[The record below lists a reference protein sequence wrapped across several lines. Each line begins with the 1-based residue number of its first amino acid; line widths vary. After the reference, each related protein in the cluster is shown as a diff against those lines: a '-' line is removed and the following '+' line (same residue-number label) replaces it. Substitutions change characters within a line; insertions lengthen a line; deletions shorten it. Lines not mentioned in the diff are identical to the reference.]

1 MFDLYNLIASGYTPE
16 ELAKTFTA
24 QLNEAENRIKEEEEA
39 ARAEQERK
47 AQEAAKRDD
56 FQSLAHNMLLTISRH
71 YPDVLS
77 EEDITDDTVN
87 LIAELFTALLDMEG
101 PKTRKLAKA
110 KTAVDPFAAF
120 FKQFG
125 L

>member
-1 MFDLYNLIASGYTPE
+1 MFDLYNLIAAGYTPE
-16 ELAKTFTA
+16 ELAKTFAT
-24 QLNEAENRIKEEEEA
+24 QLNEAETRIREEEEA

-71 YPDVLS
+71 YPNVLP
-77 EEDITDDTVN
+77 EEEITDETVN

-101 PKTRKLAKA
+101 PKPAKA
-110 KTAVDPFAAF
+110 KTSVDPFAAF